1 MPPATSTDSTATATS
16 REAEQS
22 SLRLFAIIDGYG
34 RKAPER
40 ALWRELV
47 NLAIGDTSCLRD
59 GARTVGASTLV
70 LVAYAMYMRA
80 NPAGIIDGF
89 SVRALATDC
98 RIGREHAQAALR
110 VLNRVGVFGSTR
122 ASRRKPAVYR
132 MNLGGLD
139 WGAVRARAGG
149 MTRASGDRRS
159 PLKGYVRTYRSGFL
173 DMYCPAGRPGAARE
187 ASRDERSATPTAER
201 RAGRARRKGSRPW
214 AVCECGNAW
223 PWTPETGG
231 ICDRCGADSDRRV
244 FLRDFDGRHRIVA
257 TLDAGGRCEVCGE
270 NRPDRNGRCPGPVGV
285 VTL

>member
-1 MPPATSTDSTATATS
+1 MQS
-16 REAEQS
+16 RRPVAAEAVHHV
-22 SLRLFAIIDGYG
+22 
-34 RKAPER
+34 
-40 ALWRELV
+40 ALAL
-47 NLAIGDTSCLRD
+47 
-59 GARTVGASTLV
+59 
-70 LVAYAMYMRA
+70 YMRA
-80 NPAGIIDGF
+80 NEAGIIEGF
-89 SVRALATDC
+89 SVPLLAADC
-98 RIGREHAQAALR
+98 RLNERTIRSAML
-110 VLNRVGVFGSTR
+110 VLNRLSVVRSMR
-122 ASRRKPAVYR
+122 ASRRKPAVHR
-132 MNLGGLD
+132 MNLGGID
-139 WGAVRARAGG
+139 WPAIRARADSSAG
-149 MTRASGDRRS
+149 MVPA
-159 PLKGYVRTYRSGFL
+159 LKGYVRTYRSGFL

>member
-16 REAEQS
+16 HEAAQI

-47 NLAIGDTSCLRD
+47 EIALSQRKTFMQSRRPVAAEAVHHVALAL
-59 GARTVGASTLV
+59 
-70 LVAYAMYMRA
+70 YMRA
-80 NPAGIIDGF
+80 NEAGIIEGF
-89 SVRALATDC
+89 SVPLLAADC
-98 RIGREHAQAALR
+98 RLNERTIRSAML
-110 VLNRVGVFGSTR
+110 VLNRLSVVRRMR
-122 ASRRKPAVYR
+122 ASRRKPAVHR
-132 MNLGGLD
+132 MNLGGID
-139 WGAVRARAGG
+139 WPAIRARADSSAG
-149 MTRASGDRRS
+149 MVPA
-159 PLKGYVRTYRSGFL
+159 LKGYVRTYRSGFL

-244 FLRDFDGRHRIVA
+244 FLRDFDGRHHIVA